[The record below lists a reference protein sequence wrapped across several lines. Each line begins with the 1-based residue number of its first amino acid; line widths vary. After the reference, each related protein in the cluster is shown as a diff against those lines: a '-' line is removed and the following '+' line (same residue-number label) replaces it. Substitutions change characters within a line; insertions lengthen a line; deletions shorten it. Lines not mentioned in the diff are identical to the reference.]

1 MATDA
6 LMKASDRPVGNR
18 PAKIAGRSMASNR
31 PSVEPRICRK
41 LSKPVV
47 SAAKDG
53 FVLVPRRRLSVVTAW
68 TPGRSRMARSMAV
81 ETNDGL
87 MTRSLTRLRLRKRG

>member
-1 MATDA
+1 
-6 LMKASDRPVGNR
+6 L
-18 PAKIAGRSMASNR
+18 
-31 PSVEPRICRK
+31 
-41 LSKPVV
+41 

-53 FVLVPRRRLSVVTAW
+53 VVLVPRRRLSVVMAS

-87 MTRSLTRLRLRKRG
+87 MTRSPTRL